1 MSRLST
7 IVRRLVSSI
16 LTTPRA
22 STDPDT
28 MALRDWAD
36 LPAHHPL
43 S

>member
-1 MSRLST
+1 MSKLAT
-7 IVRRLVSSI
+7 LVRRLVSSL
-16 LTTPRA
+16 LTAPRA
-22 STDPDT
+22 STDPET